1 MGEYFLFIVK
11 IIYTKD
17 ESIRFISHLDLI
29 RALERTIRRAELPIV
44 YSQGFNPRMKIS
56 YKTRALKVGETSDAC
71 EAELT
76 FESQIEPSIIKER
89 LNTAAPAGIRILDV
103 LASI

>member
-1 MGEYFLFIVK
+1 MLIVK
-11 IIYTKD
+11 IVYSKG
-17 ESIRFISHLDLI
+17 EEVKYISHLDLI
-29 RALERTIRRAELPIV
+29 RALERAIRRAGLPIA

-76 FESQIEPSIIKER
+76 FEKPMRPDEIKEKINR
-89 LNTAAPAGIRILDV
+89 ALPKGLSVSAVDAL
-103 LASI
+103 LHF

>member
-1 MGEYFLFIVK
+1 MFIVK

-17 ESIRFISHLDLI
+17 ESIKFISHLDLI
-29 RALERTIRRAELPIV
+29 RALERTIRRADLPIL

-76 FESQIEPSIIKER
+76 FETQLELLKER
-89 LNTAAPAGIRILDV
+89 LNEAAPKGIRILIIDGIKN
-103 LASI
+103 L